1 MTTET
6 TGDREL
12 ALRFETFPTRARAKL
27 VDRITS
33 LTERLHER
41 VDAAMGRFAHPTGK
55 LQSEIT
61 SRVYADNPNRIA
73 GYVEIYAPDGGSNE
87 YAKAATLEYG
97 TDKVRRAFERTGG
110 LLARLGGARRRIIER
125 ASKPVHI
132 EAFRYLRGPFA
143 DLEDEM
149 YAELN
154 AALAEAAQE

>member
-1 MTTET
+1 MTAET

-12 ALRFETFPTRARAKL
+12 ALRFETFPTRAHAKL

-33 LTERLHER
+33 LTETLHGR

-61 SRVYADNPNRIA
+61 SKVYADNPNRVA
-73 GYVEIYAPDGGSNE
+73 GYVEVYAPGAPGE
-87 YAKAATLEYG
+87 YPKAATLEYG

-143 DLEDEM
+143 DFEDEM
-149 YAELN
+149 RTELN
-154 AALAEAAQE
+154 AALAETAEE

>member
-1 MTTET
+1 MTAET

-33 LTERLHER
+33 LTDTLHAR
-41 VDAAMGRFAHPTGK
+41 VEAATPHLTGK

-61 SRVYADNPNRIA
+61 SKVYADNPDRVA
-73 GYVEIYAPDGGSNE
+73 GYVEVYAPGAPGE
-87 YAKAATLEYG
+87 YPKAATLEYG
-97 TDKVRRAFERTGG
+97 SDKPRRAFERTGG
-110 LLARLGGARRRIIER
+110 LLSRLGKPRRRIAGR
-125 ASKPVHI
+125 VSASVHI

-143 DLEDEM
+143 DLESEM

-154 AALAEAAQE
+154 AALAEAANE